1 MAETNSGNSVG
12 ILKLILVPSL
22 ITLAVMI
29 LRLVGELQNW
39 PAPFFVKQGGG
50 GVAIVG
56 ISWLPIFFGVYFA
69 LKLTGAGA
77 GPESLGR
84 TFAFWGLGML
94 LLVGGGFLGFS
105 AFRSNSAVEGLAGVA
120 LMAGACIVPL
130 WGWSNL
136 TKVLIAYGYAARIPV
151 LVVMFLAFQGKWG
164 THYDAAPP
172 GFVSKGF
179 ASDFLN
185 LAVFPQMILW
195 IAFTVLVGTL
205 FGAVAAAIAQR
216 RKPAV
221 QAA

>member
-1 MAETNSGNSVG
+1 MAETTSGNNVG
-12 ILKLILVPSL
+12 IVKLILVPSL
-22 ITLAVMI
+22 ITLAVTV

-39 PAPFFVKQGGG
+39 PSPFFSRQGGG
-50 GVAIVG
+50 GGAIIG
-56 ISWLPIFFGVYFA
+56 ISWLPIFFGIYFA
-69 LKLTGAGA
+69 LKLSKVGA
-77 GPESLGR
+77 GPASLGR
-84 TFAFWGLGML
+84 TFAFWGLGLL
-94 LLVGGGFLGFS
+94 LLVVGGYLGFS
-105 AFRSNSAVEGLAGVA
+105 ALQSNSVVKGLGGVVLFA
-120 LMAGACIVPL
+120 AAFVVPL

-136 TKVLIAYGYAARIPV
+136 TKVLIAYGYAARTPV
-151 LVVMFLAFQGKWG
+151 LIVMFLAFQGKWG
-164 THYDAAPP
+164 THYDATPP

-185 LAVFPQMILW
+185 LAFFPQMFLW